1 MRGTKALV
9 RGSAT
14 LRSGRAGLT
23 LEASGRLRAGRY
35 TVVVARRGGPEVLRQ
50 ALRVS

>member
-14 LRSGRAGLT
+14 LNQGRAGLT
-23 LEASGRLRAGRY
+23 LKASGRLRAGRY
-35 TVVVARRGGPEVLRQ
+35 TVVVAQHGGPVVLRQ
-50 ALRVS
+50 AVRVG